1 MAHMANQ
8 LKMCQT
14 LSCKSWLMIG
24 HQCRWMIDV
33 LWLFDVLVLGFQLFF
48 LLWCFVGPKRGCNVP
63 KPISTIKEASIVLIV
78 LYTPRPRKGKLFIAK
93 KCHLCQGRGVF
104 ARFFPEGRK
113 KKTKKTLSRSK
124 ARFFTA
130 KWKISSFSLST
141 YLPWRCQDVKDTWGY
156 SGDASNKKNPENWEP
171 PKKGSLKISSSKGVW
186 DHVSSLGFLFKDRNH
201 GATGVKTQY
210 TIYLP
215 VGLNII
221 WRHISRAALVE
232 INVGTA
238 KVCQAA
244 DDLSLSSHQG
254 FIDVNT

>member
-1 MAHMANQ
+1 M
-8 LKMCQT
+8 
-14 LSCKSWLMIG
+14 
-24 HQCRWMIDV
+24 
-33 LWLFDVLVLGFQLFF
+33 F
-48 LLWCFVGPKRGCNVP
+48 
-63 KPISTIKEASIVLIV
+63 
-78 LYTPRPRKGKLFIAK
+78 
-93 KCHLCQGRGVF
+93 
-104 ARFFPEGRK
+104 
-113 KKTKKTLSRSK
+113 
-124 ARFFTA
+124 
-130 KWKISSFSLST
+130 
-141 YLPWRCQDVKDTWGY
+141 
-156 SGDASNKKNPENWEP
+156 PENWEP

-186 DHVSSLGFLFKDRNH
+186 DHVSSLGFLFKDRNR